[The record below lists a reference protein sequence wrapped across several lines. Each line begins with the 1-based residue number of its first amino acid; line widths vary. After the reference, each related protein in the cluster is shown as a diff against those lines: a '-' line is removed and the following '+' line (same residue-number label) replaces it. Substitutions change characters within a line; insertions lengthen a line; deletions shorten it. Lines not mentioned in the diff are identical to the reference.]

1 MVSPRTL
8 LGRYG
13 LRFLGSV
20 AHGEPNTCGAFV
32 LFSGEREEVKLY
44 GVVEQG
50 EDTLNGGSNVA
61 VG

>member
-8 LGRYG
+8 SGRYG

-44 GVVEQG
+44 GVVE
-50 EDTLNGGSNVA
+50 
-61 VG
+61 